1 MEVGPHAVTVAP
13 GGLKCE
19 PMNEFEDVDVI
30 NPLTKEGTMRNHV
43 VRIVLALSLLLG
55 GMAHL
60 SPGAQAAPWISGADS
75 TWVKDIEK
83 ELNKKDYRP
92 LFLNDPRTPQASV
105 LSLLGRAAT
114 AAEAGNDALAQD
126 LVHRAIDV
134 LEDGVRRHYYEQ
146 SDIDPLLSYIKQ
158 HAPIKKRSA

>member
-1 MEVGPHAVTVAP
+1 
-13 GGLKCE
+13 
-19 PMNEFEDVDVI
+19 
-30 NPLTKEGTMRNHV
+30 MRKHV
-43 VRIVLALSLLLG
+43 VQIVLALSLLFG
-55 GMAHL
+55 GMALL

-105 LSLLGRAAT
+105 LRLLNEAAM

-126 LVHRAIDV
+126 LAHRAIGV
-134 LEDGVRRHYYEQ
+134 FEEGVRRHYYEP
-146 SDIDPLLSYIKQ
+146 SDIEPLLNYIKQ
-158 HAPIKKRSA
+158 HAPIAKRSA